1 MQVRKYIWTGLVL
14 LTLVLIL
21 TASHF
26 PKFPGDVEV
35 SKVIQS
41 VAPKGEVWAKW
52 VTATAKAPLRYILFG
67 ITFALAWV
75 LGGWRAA
82 LLLVVSFVGVLLA
95 GPLIKSWIARPRPSS
110 ELIHVVG
117 SPSGF
122 SMPST
127 FAMVYGSTLGF
138 IALLGFWQS
147 KASTLTRLPIATA
160 CCILLFIGAVARIV
174 LGGHWP
180 SDMLLSY
187 LICFLWIS
195 FLMWI
200 LSALRSVGD

>member
-1 MQVRKYIWTGLVL
+1 MQVRKYIWIGLVV
-14 LTLVLIL
+14 LTVVLIL
-21 TASHF
+21 AAARFS
-26 PKFPGDVEV
+26 KFPGDVQV
-35 SKVIQS
+35 TKVIQS
-41 VAPKGEVWAKW
+41 FAPKGEAWAKW

-82 LLLVVSFVGVLLA
+82 LLSMVSFVGVLLV
-95 GPLIKSWIARPRPSS
+95 GPMMKSWIARPRPSP

-127 FAMVYGSTLGF
+127 FAMVYGSTVGF
-138 IALLGFWQS
+138 IALLGFWKS
-147 KASTLTRLPIATA
+147 KASTLTRLPIAMA
-160 CCILLFIGAVARIV
+160 CCIFLFIGAVARIV
-174 LGGHWP
+174 LGAHWP
-180 SDMLLSY
+180 SDMVLSY

-200 LSALRSVGD
+200 LSALQSVGD

>member
-1 MQVRKYIWTGLVL
+1 MQVRKYIWIGLVV
-14 LTLVLIL
+14 LTLALIL
-21 TASHF
+21 TAARF
-26 PKFPGDVEV
+26 PKFPGDVQV
-35 SKVIQS
+35 TKVIQS
-41 VAPKGEVWAKW
+41 AAPKGEAWAKW

-67 ITFALAWV
+67 MTIALAWV

-82 LLLVVSFVGVLLA
+82 LLSMVSFMGVLLV
-95 GPLIKSWIARPRPSS
+95 GPMIKSWIARPRPSS

-138 IALLGFWQS
+138 IALLGFWKS
-147 KASTLTRLPIATA
+147 KASTLTRLPIAIA
-160 CCILLFIGAVARIV
+160 CCTLLFIGAVARIV
-174 LGGHWP
+174 LGAHWP
-180 SDMLLSY
+180 SDILLSY

-200 LSALRSVGD
+200 LSALQSVGD